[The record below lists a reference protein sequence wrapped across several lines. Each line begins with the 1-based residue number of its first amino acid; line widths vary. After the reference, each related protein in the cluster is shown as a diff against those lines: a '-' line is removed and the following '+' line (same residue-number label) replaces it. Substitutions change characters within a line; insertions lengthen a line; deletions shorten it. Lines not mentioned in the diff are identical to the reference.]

1 MIRIIWVSITDVI
14 LPDDWNFRKS
24 NIFTNYFTSVIRFFD
39 DTCEVGGENITF
51 SEISIIRKYD
61 ISDRNPNNSDHDYVD
76 APNIQNLTDFKEA
89 AISYVAGYVL
99 KMVKQKISCADC
111 IESLGSKKYSV
122 FLSQKRRGG
131 LIKPFFSVERIC

>member
-1 MIRIIWVSITDVI
+1 MCFSGIYFATSI
-14 LPDDWNFRKS
+14 F
-24 NIFTNYFTSVIRFFD
+24 

-89 AISYVAGYVL
+89 AISYVAGYVV

-111 IESLGSKKYSV
+111 IESLGSKNYSA
-122 FLSQKRRGG
+122 FLSKKSRGG
-131 LIKPFFSVERIC
+131 LIKPSFSVERIC